1 MSQQYVD
8 PELQVIEFA
17 GEDVVRTSGGDPGD
31 NTDPFSLQGDLANP
45 DNLN

>member
-17 GEDVVRTSGGDPGD
+17 GEDVVRTSDPAD
-31 NTDPFSLQGDLANP
+31 NTAPFGSQSDLANP
-45 DNLN
+45 GNLS

>member
-17 GEDVVRTSGGDPGD
+17 GEDVVRTSDPAD
-31 NTDPFSLQGDLANP
+31 NTNPFGSQGDLANP

>member
-17 GEDVVRTSGGDPGD
+17 GEDVVRTSGGDSAD
-31 NTDPFSLQGDLANP
+31 NTDRFTPQSDLANP
-45 DNLN
+45 GNLN

>member
-17 GEDVVRTSGGDPGD
+17 GEDVVRSSDPGD

>member
-1 MSQQYVD
+1 MSQQYID
-8 PELQVIEFA
+8 PELRVIEFA
-17 GEDVVRTSGGDPGD
+17 GEDVVRTSDPGD